1 MSDVEK
7 VQNKCKNIV
16 DISPVWSSLG
26 IEGGAELSDRLDRLS
41 SSPVGTDC
49 DTGGG
54 VTADS

>member
-7 VQNKCKNIV
+7 VQNKHKNIV
-16 DISPVWSSLG
+16 DILPVWSSLG
-26 IEGGAELSDRLDRLS
+26 IEDGAELSDRPDRLS

>member
-7 VQNKCKNIV
+7 KDRLNV

-26 IEGGAELSDRLDRLS
+26 IEGWAELRDRPDRLS
-41 SSPVGTDC
+41 SSPVGTGC